1 MSDTKLE
8 DVPSAAVRLGTDL
21 LAGTWINTNT
31 SSRWISRLTLTP
43 SEGCLAA
50 SIVCDGHQWREI
62 STSRFVEH
70 PSDSTAIA
78 FHSRYESGPLDVRLQ
93 GYVVKGVLVVI
104 SFARTAVPDPF
115 PAFMVKEFFFRADS
129 TAG

>member
-1 MSDTKLE
+1 MNETKLE
-8 DVPSAAVRLGTDL
+8 DVPAAAVRLETDL

-31 SSRWISRLTLTP
+31 ASRWISRLTLTP
-43 SEGCLAA
+43 SDGRLAA
-50 SIVCDGHQWREI
+50 SIVCDGNQWCEI
-62 STSRFVEH
+62 STALFGEH
-70 PSDSTAIA
+70 PSDATAIA
-78 FHSRYESGPLDVRLQ
+78 FHSRYQSGPLDVQLQ

-129 TAG
+129 TGG

>member
-1 MSDTKLE
+1 MNHTKLE
-8 DVPSAAVRLGTDL
+8 DVPAAAVRLRTDL
-21 LAGTWINTNT
+21 LAGTWVNTNT

-43 SEGCLAA
+43 SEGRLAA
-50 SIVCDGHQWREI
+50 SIVCNGNPWREI
-62 STSRFVEH
+62 SAPLFGDH

-115 PAFMVKEFFFRADS
+115 PAFMVKEFFFRTHS
-129 TAG
+129 